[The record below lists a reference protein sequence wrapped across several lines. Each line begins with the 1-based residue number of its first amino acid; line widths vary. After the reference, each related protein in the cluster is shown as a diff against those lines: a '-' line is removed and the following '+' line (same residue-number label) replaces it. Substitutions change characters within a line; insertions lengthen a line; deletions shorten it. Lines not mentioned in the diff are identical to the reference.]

1 MRRIL
6 CIVALICAIAP
17 TLAAQ
22 TAAQKSKKAK
32 LEREIA
38 ILDKQLKE
46 NSAKTGNA
54 LTSLKLTRKK
64 ISSRK
69 QLVAESDAEIKRLD
83 AEIEAKSGRIDDL
96 QVHLDTL
103 TVYYRKLVHTAYRNR
118 DARIWYMYILASGN
132 FGQAMRRFGYLKS
145 ISAQMNAQ
153 ARKVRDT
160 KAAVTREKSE
170 KEALRTRAEGLR
182 EKRLQELESLKKD
195 EAEGDRLVQQLR
207 NDKAKYQKQIAGK
220 RREMENLRK
229 QMEKMV
235 QSSAGKPK
243 TAVDA
248 KLDAEFAANCGKLPW
263 PVDGPVVDSF
273 GEHYHPVYTN
283 VKMPFNNGINIAV
296 AKNTAAKAVFNGT
309 VKNIMVMAGYNQ
321 CVLVQHGGYFT
332 FYCKLASVNVKA
344 GDKVKTGDVIG
355 RVDTISGETQLHF
368 ELWEGR
374 NPRDPEIWLK

>member
-1 MRRIL
+1 M
-6 CIVALICAIAP
+6 ALICAIAP
-17 TLAAQ
+17 CVAAQ

-46 NSAKTGNA
+46 NSTKTGSA

-83 AEIEAKSGRIDDL
+83 AEIEARNGRIDDL

-118 DARIWYMYILASGN
+118 DAKIWYMYILASDN

-160 KAAVTREKSE
+160 KAAVSREKSE

-182 EKRLQELESLKKD
+182 EKRVQELESLKKD

-207 NDKAKYQKQIAGK
+207 NDKAKYQKQIAAK
-220 RREMENLRK
+220 RREMETRRETSCFLTSTKRPRK
-229 QMEKMV
+229 RGARLKV
-235 QSSAGKPK
+235 RNSL
-243 TAVDA
+243 A
-248 KLDAEFAANCGKLPW
+248 KLRAVGMAE
-263 PVDGPVVDSF
+263 
-273 GEHYHPVYTN
+273 
-283 VKMPFNNGINIAV
+283 
-296 AKNTAAKAVFNGT
+296 
-309 VKNIMVMAGYNQ
+309 
-321 CVLVQHGGYFT
+321 
-332 FYCKLASVNVKA
+332 
-344 GDKVKTGDVIG
+344 
-355 RVDTISGETQLHF
+355 
-368 ELWEGR
+368 
-374 NPRDPEIWLK
+374 